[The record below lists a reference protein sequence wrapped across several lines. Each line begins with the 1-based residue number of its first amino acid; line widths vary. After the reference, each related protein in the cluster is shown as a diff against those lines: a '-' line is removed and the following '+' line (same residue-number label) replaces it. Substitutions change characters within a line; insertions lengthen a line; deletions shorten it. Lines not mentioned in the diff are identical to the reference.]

1 MRDEYG
7 YNRNVKIAVS
17 VPDMAYRDVEIA
29 AKALGIS
36 RSRLC
41 ARAISEFLARHK
53 QANVKAQLDEV
64 YGAESAKVD
73 KMVIRIQSLCPPREE
88 W

>member
-1 MRDEYG
+1 M
-7 YNRNVKIAVS
+7 KIAVS
-17 VPDMAYRDVEIA
+17 VPAVVYREVEIA

-41 ARAISEFLARHK
+41 ARAISEFLGRHK

-64 YGAESAKVD
+64 YGAESAEVD
-73 KMVIRIQSLCPPREE
+73 KMVRRIQSLSLAREE